1 MQDKTIYINK
11 KINPKGLKKDQYD
24 VIIIG
29 AGIGGL
35 VCGCYLAKAGLKV
48 LIIEKNNK
56 VGGYV
61 QSFERDGFVFDTGI
75 HTLVSCRDDGM
86 LGRIINELNLK
97 DKLKL
102 IRVDPSDIII
112 NAGYKVAIRN
122 NINETINDLQ
132 DKFPKEAKNIENFF
146 KFIEKAPYQTSFLQF
161 KNNTFKDVLDLYF
174 KDKKLRSILSVLLGN
189 LGLPSYKVS
198 ALAAIALYRE
208 HLFDGGYYPLGGMQ
222 KLPDALKDKFIES
235 GGEVSLSTK
244 VIKIKVN
251 KKNLE
256 GVITDKNNFIKAK
269 YIVSACDV
277 TQTFLELIGEEYCNK
292 KFIQNLKKLQ
302 PSISAFLVF
311 LGIKKDLRKYIDK
324 CCGLWYFPIVDI
336 DICFE
341 ETQNKFSEK
350 GVFCMFPS
358 FYNNNSNLIESTS
371 IVLMV
376 TMLFIENINYWK
388 KNQSIFEDKI
398 LDKFKEIIPISSSII
413 VKESLTPYW
422 LYKYTSNKN
431 GAMRGWSPISKQ
443 LNNNYIKMNLEFKN
457 LFITGHW
464 LTSPISSGGISMV
477 AYSGQKTAKFILNNY
492 KKENK

>member
-1 MQDKTIYINK
+1 MQEKTIYINK
-11 KINPKGLKKDQYD
+11 ITNPKGLKKDQYD

-102 IRVDPSDIII
+102 IRVDTSDIII

-324 CCGLWYFPIVDI
+324 CCGLWYFPIVDS
-336 DICFE
+336 DIYW
-341 ETQNKFSEK
+341 EK
-350 GVFCMFPS
+350 SQKIFFDKAIFCMFPS
-358 FYNNNSNLIESTS
+358 IIDENLAPKNCTSVTLLITLSFFSLFKKSNKFVFGERI
-371 IVLMV
+371 I
-376 TMLFIENINYWK
+376 K
-388 KNQSIFEDKI
+388 
-398 LDKFKEIIPISSSII
+398 KFKELLPTIDSFIEIKDII
-413 VKESLTPYW
+413 TPYN
-422 LYKYTSNKN
+422 LYYYTLNKN
-431 GAMRGWSPISKQ
+431 GAIRGWSPTSRNLNSK
-443 LNNNYIKMNLEFKN
+443 LIKFTMEFKN

-464 LTSPISSGGISMV
+464 LTSFVSQGGVSMV
-477 AYSGQKTAKFILNNY
+477 ADVSKKVARLILKREKNEY
-492 KKENK
+492 L